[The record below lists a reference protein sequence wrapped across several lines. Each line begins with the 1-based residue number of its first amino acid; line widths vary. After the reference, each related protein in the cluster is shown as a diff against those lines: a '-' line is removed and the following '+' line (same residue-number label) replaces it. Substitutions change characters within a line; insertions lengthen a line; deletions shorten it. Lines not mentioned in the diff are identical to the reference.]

1 MPAPEALMV
10 QRMLQVLAVIGGI
23 CVLVLLVLGADVA
36 TEELSRVFVVNFPE
50 VQKIEGSVAV
60 TGPVRLSQ
68 LVKFEDVVVPPVART
83 ETTRLVEAGTLET
96 DGFANVVL
104 SLHGVVKGH
113 VAREGAVGAL
123 LIPDETTIQEAFD
136 EQGMM
141 HFFLETAAGVTHRTP
156 YFASTQ
162 PRFTVGF
169 AKYRVLMYNSTDK
182 TVSAS
187 LFAYLTN

>member
-1 MPAPEALMV
+1 MV
-10 QRMLQVLAVIGGI
+10 QRLLQVLAVIGGL

-36 TEELSRVFVVNFPE
+36 TEAVRQVFVVNFPE
-50 VQKIEGSVAV
+50 VQKIEGTVEV
-60 TGPVRLSQ
+60 EGPVRQSRLI
-68 LVKFEDVVVPPVART
+68 KFEDVVVPPVERT
-83 ETTRLVEAGTLET
+83 ETTRLVEAGFLET
-96 DGFANVVL
+96 DGFPDVVL

-113 VAREGAVGAL
+113 VAREGTVGAL
-123 LIPDETTIQEAFD
+123 LIPEERTIREAFD

-141 HFFLETAAGVTHRTP
+141 HFFLETSAGGVSHRTP

-162 PRFTVGF
+162 PRFTIGF
-169 AKYRVLMYNSTDK
+169 AKYRVLMYNTTDK